1 MESQNKL
8 FEAFKDAAAADEQTT
23 FLAQD
28 KLWNRIELQ
37 LDKQETKKI
46 QLFSFT
52 TIKYMVAALVL
63 ITGIAVGWNQFFGV
77 KSNKNEVVARKST
90 PVQDLVKAE
99 QSMQSTPAEHQPAI
113 QQEPVKAPA
122 SVSAIPGNQNTG
134 NGIATAGNTPSAPHF
149 GLELLN
155 TAPESFGARI
165 AGNTTTGPLEAP
177 VLTEAP
183 VYEKQH
189 HTAPG
194 LPEAR
199 SLQLQGV
206 IVDKAGVALANA
218 RVSVPG
224 TDRVVTSDARGAF
237 TLEAP
242 DTAQF
247 IMVQSYGNETKYVK
261 VAERHTYKIEISPE
275 QSNVALLNDIAR
287 YNRSRGMQN
296 LYSSPL
302 NTTSTRQE
310 LASKQQQ
317 QTMFRQAPSTD
328 PLIIINGAPY
338 TGKFSDINSK
348 HIKEVK
354 ILPEA
359 TARVLYGDRAKNGVI
374 VITLK
379 KGKTAPGQ

>member
-28 KLWNRIELQ
+28 KLWSRIEQQ
-37 LDKQETKKI
+37 LDKPETKKI
-46 QLFSFT
+46 QWFSFT
-52 TIKYMVAALVL
+52 AIKYMAAALVL

-77 KSNKNEVVARKST
+77 KSNENETVAHRST
-90 PVQDLVKAE
+90 LVQDQVKAE
-99 QSMQSTPAEHQPAI
+99 QPTLTTPAENKQAI
-113 QQEPVKAPA
+113 KQEPVKAP
-122 SVSAIPGNQNTG
+122 VMVTVIPANQNTD
-134 NGIATAGNTPSAPHF
+134 NETAADGNTPPAPHF
-149 GLELLN
+149 NPELLN

-165 AGNTTTGPLEAP
+165 EGNTTTVPMEAA

-183 VYEKQH
+183 VYEKPNA
-189 HTAPG
+189 APG

-199 SLQLQGV
+199 LLQLQGV

-218 RVSVPG
+218 KVSIPG
-224 TDRVVTSDARGAF
+224 TDKVVTSDARGAF

-261 VAERHTYKIEISPE
+261 VAERHTYKIEISPN

-287 YNRSRGMQN
+287 YNRSSGMQN

-302 NTTSTRQE
+302 NTTSMRLE
-310 LASKQQQ
+310 LASKQKQ
-317 QTMFRQAPSTD
+317 QTMFRHAPSTD
-328 PLIIINGAPY
+328 PLIIINGVPFA
-338 TGKFSDINSK
+338 GKFSDINSK

-354 ILPEA
+354 ILTEA

-379 KGKTAPGQ
+379 KGKTVPSR

>member
-8 FEAFKDAAAADEQTT
+8 FEAFKEAAVADEQTT

-28 KLWNRIELQ
+28 KLWNRIEQQ

-46 QLFSFT
+46 QLFSFSA
-52 TIKYMVAALVL
+52 IKYMAAALVL

-77 KSNKNEVVARKST
+77 KSNENEVAARKST
-90 PVQDLVKAE
+90 PVQDQVKAE
-99 QSMQSTPAEHQPAI
+99 QPILATPAENQPAI
-113 QQEPVKAPA
+113 KQEGVKAP
-122 SVSAIPGNQNTG
+122 VIVTAIPGSQNTDK
-134 NGIATAGNTPSAPHF
+134 GIFTAGHAPSAPHF
-149 GLELLN
+149 SLEQLN
-155 TAPESFGARI
+155 ATPESFGSRI
-165 AGNTTTGPLEAP
+165 AGNNATGIFEAP

-183 VYEKQH
+183 VYEKR

-224 TDRVVTSDARGAF
+224 TDRVVTSDERGAF

-242 DTAQF
+242 DTARF

-261 VAERHTYKIEISPE
+261 VAERYTYKIEISPE

-287 YNRSRGMQN
+287 YNRSSGMQN
-296 LYSSPL
+296 LHSSPL
-302 NTTSTRQE
+302 TTTSIRQE
-310 LASKQQQ
+310 LASKQKQ

-328 PLIIINGAPY
+328 PLIIINGVPY
-338 TGKFSDINSK
+338 AGKFSDINSK

-379 KGKTAPGQ
+379 KGKAVPGQ

>member
-28 KLWNRIELQ
+28 KLWSRIEQQ
-37 LDKQETKKI
+37 LDKQESRKI

-52 TIKYMVAALVL
+52 AIKYMAAALVF
-63 ITGIAVGWNQFFGV
+63 ITGIAVGWNRFFGV
-77 KSNKNEVVARKST
+77 KSNENEVIAHKST
-90 PVQDLVKAE
+90 PVQEQVKAE
-99 QSMQSTPAEHQPAI
+99 QPILATPAENQPAI
-113 QQEPVKAPA
+113 KQEPVKAP
-122 SVSAIPGNQNTG
+122 VVRTTIPGNQNMDK
-134 NGIATAGNTPSAPHF
+134 GIATAGNTSSTPHF
-149 GLELLN
+149 NLEHLN
-155 TAPESFGARI
+155 AVPESFGARI
-165 AGNTTTGPLEAP
+165 AGNTTTIPFEAA

-189 HTAPG
+189 TAPD

-199 SLQLQGV
+199 LLQLQGV

-224 TDRVVTSDARGAF
+224 TDKVVISDARGAF

-261 VAERHTYKIEISPE
+261 VAERHTYKIEISPD

-287 YNRSRGMQN
+287 YNRSSGMQN

-302 NTTSTRQE
+302 NTTSMRQE
-310 LASKQQQ
+310 LASKQKQ

-379 KGKTAPGQ
+379 KGKTVPGQ